1 MEIQNIKDKKC
12 AWCSRIIQNSSEIIN
27 VTVKAK
33 DDIEYGSGQYIT
45 KIILLN
51 SKEEIPSFTHFE
63 DYGNETRYKEI
74 PVFIIPFR
82 DDEKDIAI
90 ITCSYECAEKIKTA
104 FQSEDYVYEWNFS

>member
-1 MEIQNIKDKKC
+1 MQD
-12 AWCSRIIQNSSEIIN
+12 
-27 VTVKAK
+27 VF
-33 DDIEYGSGQYIT
+33 EYGSGQYIT

-63 DYGNETRYKEI
+63 DYGNKTRYKEI

-104 FQSEDYVYEWNFS
+104 FQSEDCVNEWNFS

>member
-1 MEIQNIKDKKC
+1 M
-12 AWCSRIIQNSSEIIN
+12 RNSSDIIN
-27 VTVKAK
+27 VSLKAK
-33 DDIEYGSGQYIT
+33 DNIEYESGQYIA

-51 SKEEIPSFTHFE
+51 SKEKTPSFTHYE

-104 FQSEDYVYEWNFS
+104 FQGEDYVYEWNFS